1 MNDFEMGYQAYE
13 DGQLYDE
20 TKSGEWKSGY
30 VKSIEDTLNDIFSMS
45 DEEGKN
51 NEL

>member
-1 MNDFEMGYQAYE
+1 MGDFEKGYQAYE
-13 DGQLYDE
+13 DDELYDQ
-20 TKSGEWKSGY
+20 TKSQDWKTGY

-45 DEEGKN
+45 GEEGKK